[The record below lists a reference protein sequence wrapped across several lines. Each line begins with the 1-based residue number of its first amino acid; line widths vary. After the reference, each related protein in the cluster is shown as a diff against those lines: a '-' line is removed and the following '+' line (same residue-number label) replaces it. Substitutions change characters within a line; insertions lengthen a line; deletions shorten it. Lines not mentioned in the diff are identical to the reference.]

1 MCACISALCI
11 PHMVCPWKGMVF
23 QFPDFAAH
31 SRACCRGL
39 HDGEGEFSA
48 ADYLFLH
55 VSLLIIGTPQK
66 ENTVCPGAA
75 NYIPGIFCPDKAR
88 YTDNCI
94 WKLDVVERRK
104 AKGKNDER

>member
-1 MCACISALCI
+1 MIFFLYCKL
-11 PHMVCPWKGMVF
+11 VF
-23 QFPDFAAH
+23 SFF
-31 SRACCRGL
+31 
-39 HDGEGEFSA
+39 
-48 ADYLFLH
+48 LFLH